1 MGLYYHNVWFSIVLA
16 LYLWVL
22 GRWLAVDFFKDDNL
36 DALYSVEEQV
46 RTFISNQDEAGG
58 AVDVHYFILLS
69 IKAMIVGPRQFDGC
83 CKFNISQIGSQ
94 FSSALAR
101 FDLNDR
107 SSVEVVFFCCY
118 RFVVEFQLVSPEG
131 VSGSLKE
138 AMYNINVDNLAMRSD
153 TVHEIKYANHYM
165 VINVVRGYLHHSD
178 LVSLKEL
185 PRLLDRARNEN
196 QEYQLDYEQRKAQV
210 DVLKSSLDSYR
221 DGFNFVGLK
230 KGFSDLKDSK
240 NKEKKNSVVLM
251 SLIVVLMLAPFV
263 IKFLSF
269 LHSGVGVFLGYDFY
283 FVLLGFELLMMYMFR
298 IVLQN
303 FRSVQAQLL
312 QIDLRMTLCQFVQSY
327 AEYAQGVKSSDP
339 DLLAKFEQVVSSNI
353 VNSDEAIP
361 STFDGVEQLS
371 KLVSS
376 FKKV

>member
-1 MGLYYHNVWFSIVLA
+1 MA
-16 LYLWVL
+16 
-22 GRWLAVDFFKDDNL
+22 AFFKEDNFE
-36 DALYSVEEQV
+36 ALCSVEEQV
-46 RTFISNQDEAGG
+46 RTFISNQDQACGD
-58 AVDVHYFILLS
+58 ADLYYFILLA
-69 IKAMIVGPRQFDGC
+69 IKAMIVGPRQFDGYC
-83 CKFNISQIGSQ
+83 EFNISQVGSQ

-131 VSGSLKE
+131 VSDSLKE
-138 AMYNINVDNLAMRSD
+138 AMYNINIDNLAVRSD
-153 TVHEIKYANHYM
+153 TVHEIKYANHHM

-196 QEYQLDYEQRKAQV
+196 QAYQLDYEQRKAQI
-210 DVLKSSLDSYR
+210 DVLKSSLESYR

-230 KGFSDLKDSK
+230 KGFSDLKENK

-251 SLIVVLMLAPFV
+251 GLIVVLMLAPFV
-263 IKFLSF
+263 IKFLSLLF
-269 LHSGVGVFLGYDFY
+269 SGVGAFLGYDFY